1 MFEVLRARGYCPTI
15 INFHQWEGAA
25 FRVELSFVP
34 CRLPHVR
41 DGVEGHRLLWPTD
54 GKVALKSKKVKK
66 KKREISRFQSARGP
80 PAERAQWPERTEREG
95 TEGGEGVEFYQ
106 WQWSPLH
113 RGQG

>member
-15 INFHQWEGAA
+15 INFHQWDRAA

-34 CRLPHVR
+34 CGLPHVR

-54 GKVALKSKKVKK
+54 GKVALKSEEKK
-66 KKREISRFQSARGP
+66 KKGNFSFSEREGP

-95 TEGGEGVEFYQ
+95 KEWRFYQ